1 MIHSHSKQIEPL
13 FFFAHKMT
21 LQNRLNA
28 RFFFSFFLGIAFGF
42 CLTYTFFS
50 SPVLFGYGPARR
62 LLELKTTNAHAEFL
76 DDDGHG
82 HGHGHSG
89 SEHDPHDH
97 ADLEG
102 AKGPE
107 QNVVFN
113 DSAAHTHVG
122 ESAVAEKLFSKYR
135 VLCWIM
141 TGPQNHNTKAKHVKA
156 TWGKRC
162 NKLIFM
168 SSARDEELGSVALD
182 GVQEGR
188 DNLWAK
194 TKAAFKYVHK
204 NHRDEYDYVL
214 KADDDTYVIM
224 ENLRLLVSKHPPTE
238 PISFGRKFK
247 PYVTQGYFSGG
258 AGYVLTKSA
267 VDKFVGVVG
276 DSSKCRQ
283 DGRGAEDVEMGKCL
297 ANAGVAAGDSRDEL
311 GRDTFMPFV
320 PEHHLIPGHIPK
332 DMWYWSYIYYPSEVG
347 PNCCSD
353 YAISFHYVSPNMM
366 YVLEYLIYHLRPY
379 GITPHHAHFE
389 EVRENTLKLTT
400 SKQSDIASDKKDTG
414 EN

>member
-1 MIHSHSKQIEPL
+1 M
-13 FFFAHKMT
+13 
-21 LQNRLNA
+21 
-28 RFFFSFFLGIAFGF
+28 
-42 CLTYTFFS
+42 TYTLFS
-50 SPVLFGYGPARR
+50 NPVLFGYGPRVRR
-62 LLELKTTNAHAEFL
+62 LLEISSTDFPNDLAK
-76 DDDGHG
+76 DGGDGHR
-82 HGHGHSG
+82 HSHSHNHAG

-107 QNVVFN
+107 QAVNFN
-113 DSAAHTHVG
+113 DSSLHTHVG
-122 ESAVAEKLFSKYR
+122 ESAVADQLFKKIR

-141 TGPQNHNTKAKHVKA
+141 TGPQNHKTKAKHVKA

-168 SSARDEELGSVALD
+168 SSQKDDELGAIALE
-182 GVQEGR
+182 GVREGR

-194 TKAAFKYVHK
+194 TKAAFKYVHA
-204 NHRDEYDYVL
+204 NHRSDYDYVL

-224 ENLRLLVSKHPPTE
+224 ENLRLLVSKHSPTE
-238 PISFGRKFK
+238 LIHFGRKFK
-247 PYVTQGYFSGG
+247 PYVSQGYMSGG
-258 AGYVLTKSA
+258 AGYVLTRSA
-267 VDKFVGVVG
+267 VDSFISVMG

-283 DGRGAEDVEMGKCL
+283 DGGGSEDVEIGKCL
-297 ANAGVAAGDSRDEL
+297 ANAGVTAGDSRDEL

-332 DMWYWSYIYYPSEVG
+332 DMWYWSYIFYPSETG

-389 EVRENTLKLTT
+389 EVQKLPNA
-400 SKQSDIASDKKDTG
+400 SNQKQSPHQRSTLIASKTDGKTDGKG
-414 EN
+414 ES